1 MRPPRRLEQLEELS
15 TLNRILDVLNR
26 EADFDRALQGALEE
40 LVRLLG
46 LSTGWVFLSHVEP
59 GDARQGGLLLS
70 AHIGLPPALLA
81 RERHCLREGGCDC
94 QWLFRHGEL
103 DRGVNIVECSR
114 LEAAQGD
121 KGGLEVHAS
130 VPLLT
135 KEGPVG
141 ILNLAAPGREPFG
154 AETLEFLTA
163 VGRTLGLAYRRAR
176 LQERQTREREALATL
191 EERARLAREM
201 HDSVAQLLF
210 AADLSLRVA
219 RKSPPQREAA
229 LERSAE
235 LVASALSELR
245 GLVELLRPADLSHGL
260 APALCRLADRVNS
273 VVQVHSDAA
282 HLDLPERVA
291 ETLYRVAQE
300 GVHNALRHA
309 RPKNIWIR
317 LEQRKDSVRLRVE
330 DDGQGVSEA
339 VTRGMGLLSLEGRT
353 AGLGGALRM
362 FGRKPSGAV
371 LEARIPIEAPSAS
384 PFPSTAP
391 RPGVVGK
398 GLGRPRSRTGARG
411 EGDG

>member
-1 MRPPRRLEQLEELS
+1 MDGDEVKKSPVPKLEKRLEELS

-26 EADFDRALQGALEE
+26 EADFDKALQKALEE
-40 LVRLLG
+40 LVKLLG
-46 LSTGWVFLSHVEP
+46 ISTGWVFLSHVEP
-59 GDARQGGLLLS
+59 GDAKQGGLAFS
-70 AHIGLPPALLA
+70 ACIGLPPALL
-81 RERHCLREGGCDC
+81 REDRKCLREGSCDC

-103 DRGVNIVECSR
+103 DKGVNIVECSR
-114 LEAAQGD
+114 LEAARGD

-141 ILNLAAPGREPFG
+141 ILNLAAPGREPFD

-163 VGRTLGLAYRRAR
+163 IGRTLGLAYRRAR

-219 RKSPPQREAA
+219 RESQPQRESA

-235 LVASALSELR
+235 LVSSALSELR

-273 VVQVHSDAA
+273 VVHVHSDAA
-282 HLDLPERVA
+282 ELDLPDPLA

-309 RPKNIWIR
+309 RPQNIWIR
-317 LEQRKDSVRLRVE
+317 LERGENAVRLRVE
-330 DDGQGVSEA
+330 DDGRGLSKA
-339 VTRGMGLLSLEGRT
+339 VERGLGLLSLEQRT
-353 AGLGGALRM
+353 ALLGGGVRM
-362 FGRKPSGAV
+362 YGRKPGGAV
-371 LEARIPIEAPSAS
+371 LEAKIPLSDKSPAPPSS
-384 PFPSTAP
+384 PRA
-391 RPGVVGK
+391 
-398 GLGRPRSRTGARG
+398 GRGP
-411 EGDG
+411 GDGGR

>member
-1 MRPPRRLEQLEELS
+1 MKKSPVPKLRKRLEELS

-26 EADFDRALQGALEE
+26 EADFDRALQKALEE
-40 LVRLLG
+40 LVKLLG
-46 LSTGWVFLSHVEP
+46 ISTGWVFLSHVEP
-59 GDARQGGLLLS
+59 GDAKQGGLAFS
-70 AHIGLPPALLA
+70 ARIGLPPALLA
-81 RERHCLREGGCDC
+81 GESRCLREGSCDC

-141 ILNLAAPGREPFG
+141 ILNLAAPGREPFD

-163 VGRTLGLAYRRAR
+163 VGRTLGLAFRRAR

-219 RKSPPQREAA
+219 RESELQREVS

-235 LVASALSELR
+235 LVSSALSELR
-245 GLVELLRPADLSHGL
+245 GLVELLRPADLSQGL
-260 APALCRLADRVNS
+260 TPALCRLADRVNS
-273 VVQVHSDAA
+273 VVRVHFDSVE
-282 HLDLPERVA
+282 LSLPDPVA

-309 RPKNIWIR
+309 HPKNIWIR
-317 LEQRKDSVRLRVE
+317 LEGSQGGVRLRVE
-330 DDGQGVSEA
+330 DDGRGVSEL
-339 VTRGMGLLSLEGRT
+339 VRRGMGLLSLEQRT
-353 AGLGGALRM
+353 AAQGGSLRM
-362 FGRKPSGAV
+362 IGRKPSGAV
-371 LEARIPIEAPSAS
+371 LEAKVPLRDESSTSPS
-384 PFPSTAP
+384 PQ
-391 RPGVVGK
+391 RG
-398 GLGRPRSRTGARG
+398 GRGRG
-411 EGDG
+411 MGGDPTKDKT

>member
-1 MRPPRRLEQLEELS
+1 MKKSPVPKLKKRLEELS

-26 EADFDRALQGALEE
+26 EADFDRALQKALEE
-40 LVRLLG
+40 LVKLLG
-46 LSTGWVFLSHVEP
+46 ISTGWVFLSHVEP
-59 GDARQGGLLLS
+59 GDAKQGSLS
-70 AHIGLPPALLA
+70 FSACIGLPPALLA
-81 RERHCLREGGCDC
+81 EDRKCLREGSCDC
-94 QWLFRHGEL
+94 QWLFRHDEL

-114 LEAAQGD
+114 LEAAWGE

-141 ILNLAAPGREPFG
+141 ILNLAAPGREPFD

-163 VGRTLGLAYRRAR
+163 IGRTLGLAYRRSR

-219 RKSPPQREAA
+219 RESQTQRESA

-235 LVASALSELR
+235 LVSSALSELR

-273 VVQVHSDAA
+273 VVRVHSDAA
-282 HLDLPERVA
+282 ELDLPEGVA
-291 ETLYRVAQE
+291 EALYRVAQE

-309 RPKNIWIR
+309 RPQNIWIR
-317 LEQRKDSVRLRVE
+317 LDKGENGVRLRVE
-330 DDGQGVSEA
+330 DDG
-339 VTRGMGLLSLEGRT
+339 RGPSKALERGLGLLSLEQRT
-353 AGLGGALRM
+353 AALGGGVRM
-362 FGRKPSGAV
+362 YGCKPSGAV
-371 LEARIPIEAPSAS
+371 LEAKLPLLDKSSA
-384 PFPSTAP
+384 AKD
-391 RPGVVGK
+391 RP
-398 GLGRPRSRTGARG
+398 
-411 EGDG
+411 